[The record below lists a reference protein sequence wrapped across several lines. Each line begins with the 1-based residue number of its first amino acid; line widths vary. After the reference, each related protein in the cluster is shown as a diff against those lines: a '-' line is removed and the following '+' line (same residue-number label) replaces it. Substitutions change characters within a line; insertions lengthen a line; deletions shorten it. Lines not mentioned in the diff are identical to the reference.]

1 MPALARPV
9 SRDPMTAR
17 CRQRSL
23 VGALLLG
30 AAIFTGACKEKP
42 NLAPAL
48 RARYDADA
56 ARLCSAIV
64 DCLKADV
71 NERLKNE
78 PERRDMLLG
87 RMTRDLCKEEQFS
100 LIGAASV
107 NVGAAAPLDDEAI
120 YQSYSAC
127 SAAVA
132 SANDCQ
138 ARRDAYRNNPDCARL
153 KLIQTEP

>member
-1 MPALARPV
+1 
-9 SRDPMTAR
+9 MTAR
-17 CRQRSL
+17 SRQLRL
-23 VGALLLG
+23 VGAALLG
-30 AAIFTGACKEKP
+30 AAVLAGACKEKP

-48 RARYDADA
+48 RARYDVDA
-56 ARLCSAIV
+56 ARLCNAIV

-71 NERLKNE
+71 SERLKDR

-107 NVGAAAPLDDEAI
+107 NVGPSAPLDDEAI

-132 SANDCQ
+132 AASDCRARQ
-138 ARRDAYRNNPDCARL
+138 AAYRNFPDCARL

>member
-1 MPALARPV
+1 
-9 SRDPMTAR
+9 MTACSR
-17 CRQRSL
+17 PRRL
-23 VGALLLG
+23 VGAVLLG

-56 ARLCSAIV
+56 ARLCTAIV

-71 NERLKNE
+71 SERLKNQ

-107 NVGAAAPLDDEAI
+107 NVGPATPLDDEAI

-132 SANDCQ
+132 SASDCR
-138 ARRDAYRNNPDCARL
+138 ARQDAYRNFPDCARL